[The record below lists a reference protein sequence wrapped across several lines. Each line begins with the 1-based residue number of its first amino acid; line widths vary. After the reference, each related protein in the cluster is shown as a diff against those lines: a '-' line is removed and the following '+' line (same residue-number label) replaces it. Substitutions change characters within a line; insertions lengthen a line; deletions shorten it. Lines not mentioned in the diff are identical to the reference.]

1 MGDLKKTFLAGFAV
15 LLILLIAPYYLQL
28 IGYNEA
34 VEYEPSESQ
43 KEQPLDSPRQ
53 VQVAADNPIVPDL
66 SVIKSSDSKN
76 LNPVTHNVVSP
87 LFQLTLSNAGGGSI
101 TSYQLSNTQQFL
113 GGYNQE
119 GFYQTSEGATLISAE
134 GCTPCVGINTASDES
149 FILSNNDWSLKSIN
163 ASIQNYSGHNITL
176 SATDSVRFEFNY
188 VFKDVEIIKETTF
201 YGDSFSSQHNVSVQS
216 PDKIITNVFLVWDG
230 GINNTEQNLT
240 DELTYSS
247 GSISVNDNIET
258 MTFSPGDI
266 TEKFDEGL
274 TRSGKINWASIRNK
288 YFIAAFIP
296 QDAERVV
303 LDAYPN
309 MLGDNPVPV
318 YTASLFSSQNILS
331 TEIFLGPLDID
342 YINNLNT
349 TLDRIMNF
357 GWFIIQPFS
366 RGVLW
371 LLKTLHS
378 TGLNYGIILILFA
391 FIVRIVTG
399 PLTKRAFESS
409 QKMQS
414 VQPQLKKLQE
424 KYKND
429 SKKLNQEMMK
439 LYRDN
444 SVNPVGGCLPML
456 LQMPL
461 LFSLFLVF
469 RSTIEFRGAPFFG
482 WISNLSQPDTIF
494 NLPFYIPIYG
504 DQVAFLPLLL
514 GISMFL
520 TQKMSMASMDSQ
532 QKPMMYM
539 MSAFFFLIFNSF
551 PSGLNLYYLFYNIL
565 NYLQQRSLKKS

>member
-1 MGDLKKTFLAGFAV
+1 MRDLKKTFLAGFAV
-15 LLILLIAPYYLQL
+15 LLILLVAPYYLEL
-28 IGYNEA
+28 IGYNELTNTA
-34 VEYEPSESQ
+34 EVQQKQGLEPVEIGSTRHEETTTAQ
-43 KEQPLDSPRQ
+43 AQ
-53 VQVAADNPIVPDL
+53 VERSATSMGTSFI
-66 SVIKSSDSKN
+66 IHKIE
-76 LNPVTHNVVSP
+76 SP
-87 LFQLTLSNAGGGSI
+87 LFQLTLSNVGGGTI
-101 TSYQLSNTQQFL
+101 ESYQLSNTRQFI
-113 GGYNQE
+113 GGYNVDGIYQSTE
-119 GFYQTSEGATLISAE
+119 GASLLSEG
-134 GCTPCVGINTASDES
+134 GCAPCVGINTIDGGNYILDDSGWALDNIKSSLQHFRYSDS
-149 FILSNNDWSLKSIN
+149 IILSDADS
-163 ASIQNYSGHNITL
+163 ASFVFNYSFNNIKI
-176 SATDSVRFEFNY
+176 V
-188 VFKDVEIIKETTF
+188 KETTF
-201 YGDSFSSQHNVSVQS
+201 YGNSFHSQHNIMVQQ
-216 PDKIITNVFLVWDG
+216 PNDIIKNVFLIWDK
-230 GINNTEQNLT
+230 GINNTEKNLA
-240 DELTYSS
+240 DELSYSS
-247 GSISVNDNIET
+247 GSMSVNDDIET
-258 MTFSPGDI
+258 VTFSPNDI
-266 TEKFDEGL
+266 NDKFEDRL
-274 TRSGKINWASIRNK
+274 TRSGKVNWAGIRSK

-296 QDAERVV
+296 DNADRAM
-303 LDAYPN
+303 LDASPAL
-309 MLGDNPVPV
+309 LGVDPVPV
-318 YTASLFSSQNILS
+318 YHAKLFTSEQILS
-331 TEIFLGPLDID
+331 TRIFLGPLDID
-342 YINNLNT
+342 YINKLDT

-371 LLKTLHS
+371 LLKLLHS

-399 PLTKRAFESS
+399 PLTKRSFESS

-439 LYRDN
+439 LYRDK

-494 NLPFYIPIYG
+494 NLSFNIPIYG
-504 DQVAFLPLLL
+504 DQIAFLPLLL

-520 TQKMSMASMDSQ
+520 TQKMSMANMDKQ

-551 PSGLNLYYLFYNIL
+551 PSGLNLYYLVYNIL
-565 NYLQQRSLKKS
+565 NYLQQRSLKKI

>member
-15 LLILLIAPYYLQL
+15 LLILLMAPYYLQL

-34 VEYEPSESQ
+34 IESEKAEQVEEAQLKPAAVKPQ
-43 KEQPLDSPRQ
+43 GKIIVDSSMNILQ
-53 VQVAADNPIVPDL
+53 
-66 SVIKSSDSKN
+66 SSNSKN
-76 LNPVTHNVVSP
+76 SQTVVKNIISP
-87 LFQLTLSNAGGGSI
+87 LFQLTLSNLGGGSFE
-101 TSYQLSNTQQFL
+101 SYQLSDTQQFL
-113 GGYNQE
+113 GGYNTD
-119 GFYQTSEGATLISAE
+119 GTYQSDLGATLISPG
-134 GCTPCVGINTASDES
+134 GCAPCVGINTTQDENY
-149 FILSNNDWSLKSIN
+149 ILANNDWSLNNITT
-163 ASIQNYSGHNITL
+163 SIQNFSGNTIILTER
-176 SATDSVRFEFNY
+176 DSVHFEFNY
-188 VFKDVEIIKETTF
+188 LFNDVKIIKKTTF
-201 YGDSFSSQHNVSVQS
+201 YGNSFSSQHNVYIESS
-216 PDKIITNVFLVWDG
+216 NNKITNIFLVWDK

-240 DELTYSS
+240 DELSYSS

-258 MTFSPGDI
+258 VTFSPADI
-266 TEKFDEGL
+266 EDKFEDRL
-274 TRSGKINWASIRNK
+274 TRSGKINWAGIRNK

-296 QDAERVV
+296 NNADRVI
-303 LDAYPN
+303 LDAYPGL
-309 MLGDNPVPV
+309 LGDKPVPK
-318 YTASLFSSQNILS
+318 YKASLFSSERLLS
-331 TEIFLGPLDID
+331 TQIFLGPLDID
-342 YINNLNT
+342 HIDGLNT

-371 LLKTLHS
+371 LLKLLHS
-378 TGLNYGIILILFA
+378 TGLNYGIILIVFA

-399 PLTKRAFESS
+399 PLTKKSFESS

-414 VQPQLKKLQE
+414 VQPQLKKLQD

-494 NLPFYIPIYG
+494 NLPFNIPIYG
-504 DQVAFLPLLL
+504 DQIAFLPLLL

-520 TQKMSMASMDSQ
+520 TQKMSMASMDKQ

-539 MSAFFFLIFNSF
+539 MSGFFFLIFNSF
-551 PSGLNLYYLFYNIL
+551 PSGLNLYYLVYNIL